1 MLTMIIKNEARIMRR
16 CLEAVAALEW
26 GNAIAL
32 RSPSSGNPADAV
44 APPRR
49 PSSGASRLV
58 GAVCICDTGSTDDT
72 AAVVTQACED
82 LGLPLRLVADPWRN
96 FGHNRS
102 RSFLRA
108 AEFASQLDW
117 PLGASYALLIDADM
131 VLRLGPRGA
140 VWEAFGEWQDG
151 EEGRRRPPDCPSSES
166 EGQSPLP
173 AGATF
178 MQRAGQLEYY
188 NVRLA
193 RLDKPWRCIGSTHE
207 YWSCEGEEAGPKA
220 IAPEFIF
227 IQDVGDGGA
236 KADKYERDVRLLSED
251 IAADP
256 TNVRAHFYLAQS
268 LHHMGRLEEAA
279 ATYEKRIAL
288 GGWWEERWYAKL
300 ALGRVLLA
308 MGRVYEAEAWL
319 QRAAAQNPAR
329 AEPLVELATAFR
341 NRGDNLKAA
350 HYARAAASRSLPPS
364 GLFVEVPAHTHRPL
378 YERTITDYYLLR
390 AASPR
395 DALAAN
401 LRYLCNAPSADH
413 HESVF
418 SNLRFYVE
426 PLAETSPRARVLHAN
441 PQTGRPWF
449 PPRGEFVPS
458 SVSIL
463 PEAAGTSALPSLVP
477 RLANVRYVNYRMAA
491 RAAQQGRDVYTAA
504 DGVSTGR
511 PVETRNALV
520 LLDPATLAPLGEDHP
535 PGPFWE
541 VDAPPL
547 RDSLIRGLEDV
558 RLHRAAGAEPGTV
571 GFTATQRQWTPE
583 RDSYRVVCGQL
594 HVRENRAGRLTV
606 LESPEVRDCEKNW
619 IVVQGTSPRF
629 CAGPLGEDSLRAIY
643 EWGPAL
649 RVASAEIPWLAPAS
663 PASPAAVPVAWKD
676 AEPAGRR
683 RPPDCPSSESEG
695 QFLDAAAQPQTPWLW
710 RKFRGS
716 SNEAAFG
723 GLLYFVV
730 HMKYYDQPSK
740 GAMTYVHALAA
751 VDPVSLAPRRTSQ
764 PFTFAA
770 SNDVEY
776 CLSLDITLGGVA
788 RMWFSSRDASPALA
802 SVPIEDLVWAEVG
815 EPAAA

>member
-1 MLTMIIKNEARIMRR
+1 MAEEAAAPAPPAFRPRFMLTMIIKNEARIMRR

-26 GNAIAL
+26 G
-32 RSPSSGNPADAV
+32 
-44 APPRR
+44 
-49 PSSGASRLV
+49 SGAADSRLV

-108 AEFASQLDW
+108 VEFATTLGW
-117 PLGASYALLIDADM
+117 PLDASYALLVDADM

-140 VWEAFGEWQDG
+140 VWEAFGDWKDA
-151 EEGRRRPPDCPSSES
+151 EEGRLRRPVGDIHERPSLES
-166 EGQSPLP
+166 EGQSALPPPLP

-178 MQRAGQLEYY
+178 MQRAGQLEYH

-268 LHHMGRLEEAA
+268 LHHMGRLEDAVAA
-279 ATYEKRIAL
+279 YEKRIAL

-350 HYARAAASRSLPPS
+350 HYARTAASRTLPPS

-395 DALAAN
+395 DAMAAN

-426 PLAETSPRARVLHAN
+426 PLAETSPRARVLHTN

-449 PPRGEFVPS
+449 PARGEFVPS

-463 PEAAGTSALPSLVP
+463 PEAAGTSAPPSSLAP

-491 RAAQQGRDVYTAA
+491 RAAHQGRDVYTAA

-558 RLHRAAGAEPGTV
+558 RLHHAASGTEPGTV
-571 GFTATQRQWTPE
+571 GFTATQRQWTPD
-583 RDSYRVVCGQL
+583 RDSYRVVCGRL
-594 HVRENRAGRLTV
+594 DVRENRARRLTV
-606 LESPEVRDCEKNW
+606 LESPDGRDCEKNW
-619 IVVQGTSPRF
+619 IIVQGTSVCMDGRAF
-629 CAGPLGEDSLRAIY
+629 GNGENLRAIY

-649 RVASAEIPWLAPAS
+649 RVASAVIPSLAA
-663 PASPAAVPVAWKD
+663 ASPAAAVPVSFP
-676 AEPAGRR
+676 E
-683 RPPDCPSSESEG
+683 
-695 QFLDAAAQPQTPWLW
+695 QAAQPRTPWLW

-716 SNEAAFG
+716 SNGAAFG

-802 SVPIEDLVWAEVG
+802 SVPIEDLVWAEVD